1 MNIYRENKLIS
12 FDDLKHSEKSRYMQ
26 LIDKFRIDMVDIDEI
41 FDKFNFIIYCLEN
54 INLTL
59 NIIESNDDFN
69 DVFHSLNSKNVP
81 LSNWDILRNFV
92 YKSNAIWN
100 ENILEKI
107 DGYVNRNKDD
117 KNKNKI
123 DFKDIDKV
131 LSAFYMFR
139 KKEVLKNEKEK
150 LQKIESLIKVDF
162 QEELNHL
169 LNSFKVLIEFKTNET
184 RKELQEL
191 IVIFKL
197 IKKLNLKQIEKVFLW
212 TVIEYE
218 GFKETEIFELKKILS
233 FYKKLIIN
241 FVYFVLIN
249 NQRANFFEKF
259 IKRSIF
265 LKEVFE
271 KNYDYD
277 LIFEDF
283 EEFNLILSEKSIE
296 NAKNND
302 SIIKKLNE
310 NYKMVYLL
318 FLLNANNLSDYIIL
332 DNVLNW
338 KKPMFSDKKIMS
350 NYYFYNG
357 SGSPSILDL
366 EQQNRALLTKLKTN
380 NFKINTF
387 IEEWLLTIVEDEEIL
402 INKNNQMLD
411 SFFIQLKFLNNL

>member
-197 IKKLNLKQIEKVFLW
+197 IKKL
-212 TVIEYE
+212 
-218 GFKETEIFELKKILS
+218 
-233 FYKKLIIN
+233 IIN

-338 KKPMFSDKKIMS
+338 KKSMFSDKKSMS